1 MSLLALQDLL
11 SALSSDAPLG
21 KIMDSLC
28 REIERVAPE
37 IVACVLVLDENRSI
51 HPLAS
56 PSLPDSYDRALDGI
70 ACTPSVGT
78 CGVAI
83 TYARPHL
90 TYDIAQDPNWAGFKH
105 LVEPVGLRACWS
117 HPITRRDGRVLGS
130 LAFYFRE
137 PTRPSDFHES
147 LAKVSLNLCT
157 LAFEHEE
164 AQHNIHKLAYFDT
177 LTGLPNRTMLRKELK
192 RILTQ
197 AQRDASSFALVFIDL
212 DNFKEI
218 NDRYGHMA
226 GDEVLCQSSR
236 RLQDCAR
243 AQDLVGRLGG
253 DEFLAV
259 ICDGDTGQVNAI
271 VQRILSSLHK
281 PVAVS
286 GEQAAIVQVTASLGV
301 SLYPKDGHDI
311 DTLLNN
317 ADTAMYRSKN
327 AGKNLASFFQVPA
340 AAPVADEAGG
350 GVAEPALAAAGAAE
364 TDTRY
369 GAPVYADMAA
379 LSRDVPAVLD
389 SVVEQFLDGLS
400 TLPGLKH
407 LIDCLS
413 PDELA
418 HLKKKQARNL
428 AELCSPELTEEQ
440 HRQMALHIG
449 RIHAIMGL
457 SREQL
462 VASYDI
468 LHTILREHVDA
479 GRHGAALAVL
489 ARRLIRDLSCQMA
502 AAQALQLSRHKILLK
517 ISDLCWNAENYTD
530 LITKTAELLVEQD
543 GVAGCVV
550 MRPDARGILRAE
562 AMAGAQVHGLLA
574 RGEILQNAWIE
585 QGKPPLQPGST
596 VSAWKSGHT
605 ERCLN
610 YATDPNIVAW
620 RESVMQAGYRSSIS
634 LPLVPLSGRDPA
646 AVLVVYSEFPGGFSS
661 LEQDAFF
668 MQIKMLLTFGISKLE
683 AFTGATASI
692 SHATRRRWQDSLHG
706 AGLEMHYQPIIN
718 PHTRQVKKVEALARL
733 HDQGKVLTPGAF
745 FPALSSED
753 FYIIFERGLDQALR
767 QRADWIRQNRLH
779 LDIALNLPTSALGNP
794 RYVEATRQALY
805 LYDCPPRALTLE
817 LLETEEI
824 SPGVDLLA
832 ALDAYKKLG
841 VCLAE
846 DDLGSGYSTLTRL
859 REMPFDFIKIDRSIV
874 RQADKDPYNTL
885 RFIYQLTRLGHSLG
899 KQVIVEGVEDP
910 ALLEAVALLGP
921 NYVQGYAI
929 ARPMPAAQFADW
941 LGQWYYEAPLPR
953 ISNDALSRL
962 AEALIWEEGLHVIY
976 KEIPDFAAKAA
987 ILEEMYA
994 GMLNKPASSP
1004 EERALRTDLVQS
1016 ARRCGLRGDEYLSAR
1031 DRMVALLMRDQAQG
1045 TAAHSAD

>member
-37 IVACVLVLDENRSI
+37 IVACVLVLDENRLI
-51 HPLAS
+51 RPLAS
-56 PSLPDSYDRALDGI
+56 PSLPDSYIQALDGI
-70 ACTPSVGT
+70 PSTPSVGT
-78 CGVAI
+78 CGVAM
-83 TYARPHL
+83 TYVRPHL

-105 LVEPVGLRACWS
+105 LVEPLGLRTCWS

-137 PTRPSDFHES
+137 ATRPSDFHES
-147 LAKVSLNLCT
+147 LVKVSLNLCT

-164 AQHNIHKLAYFDT
+164 AQHNIQKLAYFDT
-177 LTGLPNRTMLRKELK
+177 LTGLPNRAMLRKELK

-197 AQRDASSFALVFIDL
+197 AQRSASSFALVFLDL

-218 NDRYGHMA
+218 NDGYGHLA

-243 AQDLVGRLGG
+243 AQDIVGRLGG

-259 ICDGDTGQVNAI
+259 ICDGDAGQVNAI

-281 PVAVS
+281 PMAVT
-286 GEQAAIVQVTASLGV
+286 GEQTVIVQVTASLGV
-301 SLYPKDGHDI
+301 SIYPKDGRDI

-317 ADTAMYRSKN
+317 ADTAMYKSKN
-327 AGKNLASFFQVPA
+327 AGKNLASFFQTPA
-340 AAPVADEAGG
+340 TSHTAPPASGEAPVPISATAGDTA
-350 GVAEPALAAAGAAE
+350 V
-364 TDTRY
+364 DTRY
-369 GAPVYADMAA
+369 GPSVYSDMAA
-379 LSRDVPAVLD
+379 LSRDVPAVIE
-389 SVVEQFLDGLS
+389 SVIEKFNNRLS
-400 TLPGLKH
+400 TLQGLKH
-407 LIDCLS
+407 LINCLS
-413 PDELA
+413 PGELT
-418 HLKKKQARNL
+418 HLKRQQARNL
-428 AELCSPELTEEQ
+428 TELCSPELTEEQ
-440 HRQMALHIG
+440 HNRMALETG
-449 RIHAIMGL
+449 RIHAITGL

-468 LHTILREHVDA
+468 LHTILREHVDIA
-479 GRHGAALAVL
+479 RHSAALAVL
-489 ARRLIRDLSCQMA
+489 ARRQIRDLSCQMA

-517 ISDLCWNAENYTD
+517 VSDLCWNAENYTD
-530 LITKTAELLVEQD
+530 LITRTAELLVDQD
-543 GVAGCVV
+543 GVAGCVF

-562 AMAGAQVHGLLA
+562 ALAGAEVPGLLA
-574 RGEILQNAWIE
+574 RGEILQNKWIE
-585 QGKPPLQPGST
+585 QGKEPMQPDST
-596 VSAWKSGHT
+596 VTAWKRGHT

-610 YATDPNIVAW
+610 YATDPNVEAW
-620 RESVMQAGYRSSIS
+620 RASVMQAGYRSSIS
-634 LPLVPLSGRDPA
+634 LPLVPLSDRGPA
-646 AVLVVYSEFPGGFSS
+646 AVLVIYSELPGGFSS

-668 MQIKMLLTFGISKLE
+668 MQIKTLLAFGISKLE
-683 AFTGATASI
+683 AFTGLTASI
-692 SHATRRRWQDSLHG
+692 SHATRRRWQDLLRG
-706 AGLEMHYQPIIN
+706 AGLQMHYQPIIN

-733 HDQGKVLTPGAF
+733 HDDGKVLAPDAF

-753 FYIIFERGLDQALR
+753 FYTIFERGLDQALR
-767 QRADWIRQNRLH
+767 QRADWIKQNKIH
-779 LDIALNLPTSALGNP
+779 LDITLNLPTSALGNP

-824 SPGVDLLA
+824 SPSIDLLS
-832 ALDAYKKLG
+832 ALGAYKKLG

-910 ALLEAVALLGP
+910 ALLQAVAQLGP

-929 ARPMPAAQFADW
+929 ARPMRAELFTDW

-953 ISNDALSRL
+953 VSNDALSRL

-976 KEIPDFAAKAA
+976 KEIPDFSAKSA
-987 ILEEMYA
+987 ILDEMYA
-994 GMLNKPASSP
+994 SMLNKSASSP
-1004 EERALRTDLVQS
+1004 QERVLRTDLVQS
-1016 ARRCGLRGDEYLSAR
+1016 ARRCGLRGTEYLAAR

-1045 TAAHSAD
+1045 IAAHSAD